1 MRFGILALF
10 TFLIYVAGQ
19 EPSECEPI
27 KAKVYVDE
35 SLPLQQLH
43 TIFNTFTSSLPASTN
58 VNLSI
63 FTGQK
68 IEHAASVTIPDDG
81 GVLKAALVAKLDS
94 IATQGQSKLH
104 NRIGSSDLAS
114 DLLSYFRY
122 KKYRR
127 RSEQVFL
134 FVSSATTLDN
144 IPKILLKKKTTV
156 VVFGESASE
165 QWETVASRED
175 HLFVVSKTGNVQN
188 ISTAIVS
195 LACSDSHL
203 FCDTDEELKGAA
215 CSLCSKYDCG
225 GGGKSLT
232 CKLRCPYYRV
242 NQTTNIPF
250 DDDKSKYRNH
260 DTVNTVFIVISMV
273 IVSPAVA
280 ISVMFAYRRSR
291 NGQFVLHHDEDQDVP
306 QRNRDRNIGQK
317 DIEMQILQRRDRH
330 TEGNDQSN
338 RPLIPET
345 VAQQETQVA
354 TGGISLTDEELAAS
368 LLKNKREEEMNI
380 LATGEP
386 AIHDIRKGK

>member
-1 MRFGILALF
+1 MTI
-10 TFLIYVAGQ
+10 TCVYLII
-19 EPSECEPI
+19 ECEPI

-35 SLPLQQLH
+35 SLSCQQLH
-43 TIFNTFTSSLPASTN
+43 TIFSTFTNSLPASTN

-94 IATQGQSKLH
+94 IATQGQSKFH
-104 NRIGSSDLAS
+104 NRIGSSDLAR
-114 DLLSYFRY
+114 DLLSYFQY

-127 RSEQVFL
+127 RSEHVFL

-165 QWETVASRED
+165 QWEMVASRKD
-175 HLFVVSKTGNVQN
+175 HLFIVSKTGNVQN

-203 FCDTDEELKGAA
+203 FCDTDELSKGSGCSSCLK
-215 CSLCSKYDCG
+215 YVCG
-225 GGGKSLT
+225 GGAKSLT

-242 NQTTNIPF
+242 NETTYIPF
-250 DDDKSKYRNH
+250 DDDKSKYHNH
-260 DTVNTVFIVISMV
+260 DTVNTVLIVISMV

-280 ISVMFAYRRSR
+280 ISVMFAYSKLR

-306 QRNRDRNIGQK
+306 QRNRDRNIGQE
-317 DIEMQILQRRDRH
+317 DIEMQILPCRDKH
-330 TEGNDQSN
+330 TEGNDQPN
-338 RPLIPET
+338 CPLIPET